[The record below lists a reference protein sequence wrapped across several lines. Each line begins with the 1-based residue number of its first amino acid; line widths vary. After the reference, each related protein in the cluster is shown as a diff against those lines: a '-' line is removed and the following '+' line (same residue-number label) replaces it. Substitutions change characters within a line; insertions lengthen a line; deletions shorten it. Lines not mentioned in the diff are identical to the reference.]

1 MEMEKQKIRD
11 EIDFKELLKSPFR
24 LYGWF
29 FVYFFL
35 LLLVLGI
42 FFGHKLIPISFN
54 EQNISVPDISNV
66 KLDLVEKKG
75 GIIPA
80 VDLSTLKNPS
90 EKMISKGKELFD
102 ANCKS
107 CHGDNG
113 LGDGPAGMML
123 NPKPRN
129 FHDSGAWTNGRTID
143 AIYKTLQEG
152 IISRGMAAY
161 EYLSPSD
168 RFDIIHYMRTFADF
182 PVITDEQINNM
193 NIAYNLSAGTIQ
205 PNQIPVEKAI
215 EKILVDGED
224 ILSRVQNAKIKIENS
239 KNLPGA
245 TLLQAHS
252 FDLDKTLYLF
262 GGNRLLTFDNYY
274 SLLKNDPRSFG
285 YNQSVMRISS
295 ADLRTIFDYLK
306 SIMI

>member
-1 MEMEKQKIRD
+1 MEKQKIRD
-11 EIDFKELLKSPFR
+11 EIDFKELLKSPLR

-35 LLLVLGI
+35 LLLALGI

-54 EQNISVPDISNV
+54 EQSISAPDISNI
-66 KLDLVEKKG
+66 KLDLDEKKG
-75 GIIPA
+75 GVIPA
-80 VDLSTLKNPS
+80 VDLSTVKSPS
-90 EKMISKGKELFD
+90 KEMLSKGKELFD

-113 LGDGPAGMML
+113 LGDGPAGMTL

-129 FHDSGAWTNGRTID
+129 FHESEGWTNGRTID
-143 AIYKTLQEG
+143 ALYKTLQEG

-168 RFDIIHYMRTFADF
+168 RFDIIHYIRTFSEY
-182 PVITDEQINNM
+182 PVITDEQIDMM

-205 PNQIPVEKAI
+205 PNQIPVDKAI
-215 EKILVDGED
+215 EKVLVEEKN
-224 ILSRVQNAKIKIENS
+224 ILSRVQKAKIKIENS

-245 TLLQAHS
+245 ALLQTYV
-252 FDLDKTLYLF
+252 FDLDKALYMF
-262 GGNRLLTFDNYY
+262 AGNGLMTFDNYY
-274 SLLKNDPRSFG
+274 SLLKNNPQSFG
-285 YNQSVMRISS
+285 YNQAVIRISA